1 MFFSITQK
9 TLPKLKIKTQ
19 LCPEITTTTKP
30 RNRPFWLLKHASSSS
45 ILSQQVIISYTNMF
59 ELQKLTKNIKIK
71 QVVPNP
77 QKHKLKTDYIFIQHG
92 FKVSFL
98 N

>member
-1 MFFSITQK
+1 
-9 TLPKLKIKTQ
+9 
-19 LCPEITTTTKP
+19 
-30 RNRPFWLLKHASSSS
+30 
-45 ILSQQVIISYTNMF
+45 MF